1 MKARKER
8 YENSDKYRDREN
20 EKSVLNL
27 QKEIETERKA
37 AQILGQ
43 RIGLLTRKEPVK

>member
-1 MKARKER
+1 MKTVINTEIEK
-8 YENSDKYRDREN
+8 N

-43 RIGLLTRKEPVK
+43 RIGFLTRKEPVK